1 MNQIW
6 KWVMHLNAKAFCS
19 VATLLFFCT
28 VGYCV
33 FMYLT
38 PPVPLPTGT
47 DTLPAAP
54 KPLDIGILGYVDGQM
69 ADSGLSIPFDP
80 FRPTMDD
87 IFRTPGAG
95 DILLGRPPTG
105 GGGGGGGGGRLG
117 GPGSGGGA
125 RPPGGAGAGAGG
137 PTAPTMITPR
147 ITFLGF
153 LQRSDGSS
161 VAAFADSS
169 DKSKFFYADG
179 KSVHGV
185 EIIST
190 DMQEATVKLPDGTVT
205 KLTVGKFV
213 ELEPEVDPKAPP
225 TPSPVAAVKAGAG
238 GARPPGGGRGGAR
251 N

>member
-6 KWVMHLNAKAFCS
+6 RWVMHLNAKAFCS

-54 KPLDIGILGYVDGQM
+54 KPLDIGILGYVDDQL
-69 ADSGLSIPFDP
+69 ADSGLSTPFDP

-95 DILLGRPPTG
+95 NQLLGRPPTG
-105 GGGGGGGGGRLG
+105 GGPVGSGNR
-117 GPGSGGGA
+117 GPGGGGGA
-125 RPPGGAGAGAGG
+125 RPGGGAGAGG
-137 PTAPTMITPR
+137 PTEPTMITPR
-147 ITFLGF
+147 ITFIGF

-213 ELEPEVDPKAPP
+213 ELEPEVDPKASP
-225 TPSPVAAVKAGAG
+225 TPSPVATVKAGAG
-238 GARPPGGGRGGAR
+238 GARPQGGGGGRGAR